1 MSILDDFLVYIR
13 QIVHH
18 NIQLRQIF
26 QPILAWM
33 HHVTLENLRLHHTI
47 ENLSFVI
54 DVQSYRLQSLQEE
67 NVSLLRSFSTAS
79 IELQQLHLKYRDP
92 RGHCPCASHLA
103 ARPGYFR
110 DDVDSEAETV
120 ISEISYSNLEIRL
133 SVP

>member
-1 MSILDDFLVYIR
+1 MTPEMSILDDFIVYI
-13 QIVHH
+13 QQMVHH
-18 NIQLRQIF
+18 NTQLRQTF

-47 ENLSFVI
+47 KNLTFVI

-67 NVSLLRSFSTAS
+67 NASLLRSFSTAS

-92 RGHCPCASHLA
+92 RGHCLCASNLPD
-103 ARPGYFR
+103 RRGYYR

-120 ISEISYSNLEIRL
+120 IL
-133 SVP
+133 